1 MKISRRRFS
10 QLAVSSGALVTVPRV
25 AWAQAYPSRPVT
37 LIVFVPPGG
46 APDIVARLIGQPL
59 SQRLGQPVV
68 IENRPGGGGNL
79 ALQAVARA
87 PADGYT
93 VLLIAT
99 PHAVNVTLYEKLNVS
114 VLRDIEP
121 VASIDNDPF
130 SMVVNPALPVRT
142 VAEFIAYV
150 KANPGK
156 INMSTSGSGNLSHL
170 AGELFQMMTG
180 AKMTHVPYRGMPA
193 ALVALMTGE
202 AHVTFDALPSSI
214 SHVKDGSLRAIGVT
228 SATRSKI
235 LPDVPAI
242 AETVPGYAVTGWL
255 GFGVPKGTPSGAIE
269 RLSKAV
275 NATLAD
281 PEFAAKLTS
290 IGSELF
296 SSTPAEF
303 GSFIAA
309 ETEKW
314 GKVVKFA
321 GLKVD

>member
-1 MKISRRRFS
+1 
-10 QLAVSSGALVTVPRV
+10 
-25 AWAQAYPSRPVT
+25 
-37 LIVFVPPGG
+37 
-46 APDIVARLIGQPL
+46 
-59 SQRLGQPVV
+59 
-68 IENRPGGGGNL
+68 
-79 ALQAVARA
+79 
-87 PADGYT
+87 
-93 VLLIAT
+93 
-99 PHAVNVTLYEKLNVS
+99 
-114 VLRDIEP
+114 
-121 VASIDNDPF
+121 
-130 SMVVNPALPVRT
+130 
-142 VAEFIAYV
+142 V

-228 SATRSKI
+228 SATRAKV
-235 LPDVPAI
+235 LPDVPTI

-255 GFGVPKGTPSGAIE
+255 GLGVPKGTPPGAVE

-281 PEFAAKLTS
+281 PEFATKLTN
-290 IGSELF
+290 IGSVLF
-296 SSTPAEF
+296 PGSPAEF
-303 GSFIAA
+303 GTFIAA